1 MAQCKKT
8 DFPIGVKVFA
18 KYDDGISTTNV
29 NFIPTYI
36 LEKDDTLIIGTK
48 NDMIGT
54 EKGYFSLIS
63 LTGTEQLNSKYL
75 SNVYQKKKG

>member
-36 LEKDDTLIIGTK
+36 LEEDDTFIIGTK

>member
-1 MAQCKKT
+1 MAQYKKT

-36 LEKDDTLIIGTK
+36 LEEDDTLIIGTK